1 MTPRYLITLLAVIG
15 GLLVSCTPSSQSA
28 SPPSQTNLP
37 PSAGASARIRY
48 DNQCFI
54 IDGKDTFLYSGSFH
68 YFRCPKPLW
77 ADRFQKMK
85 DAGLN
90 CVETYVAWN
99 WHEQQ
104 PPAGLDDFSKMDMT
118 DLTDWLD
125 MAINRFGFYVIL
137 RPGPYIC
144 AEWDGGGYPQWLV
157 TKRPAGISG
166 HWLRGDD
173 PVYLD
178 WCKHW
183 YTAAAKATVPFQITH
198 MPAGKPGVI
207 LWQIENEYDYGEFP
221 PAVKLRQLQALAHD
235 SRDLGI
241 DVPLITCVTENARFR
256 QDPYLQQNVI
266 ECRNTYPRFDAA
278 NELHALNSLG
288 AYQPGKPKM
297 ITELQG
303 GWFSDVG
310 GHLSQDLGLT
320 PQQITHVTL
329 VAWALGY
336 TGTNYYMMF
345 GGTNVGDWG
354 SAERTTTYD
363 YAAPIREWGGVGG
376 RYFAVQAMANF
387 LKEHAAQL
395 VRSESVEVSIDPTLA
410 DITVYLRR
418 GKNGERFLFFLN
430 NSQRD
435 RLKGTLRVTSNDAGI
450 DGEVAY
456 ALDPFDGKILCLP
469 AGESDPSKGQWY
481 PRPVAPPQR
490 PTNLPAAIALT
501 SARRQ
506 IDPGPAA
513 DSWRDLARDGSVED
527 VGIFDRRYVYYRT
540 NLPPITGA
548 GMVLSARLPA
558 QDSFL
563 AQLNDR
569 PLEMNRYGAAMGVAP
584 LPDVSEN
591 ANSLLVLYE
600 NGGRANGG
608 PDIDN
613 RCGLIDAAVRSAAL
627 LPIIVKEC
635 SLKIEN
641 GDPTNDV
648 TADLDSSWR
657 KTSVNGRANQIRPR
671 QAGVFRL
678 QIVLTA
684 EQVNAGGKILTFGS
698 ITGDH
703 SVLVNGRKLT
713 AIDSARYDVSDLVHE
728 GPNSVAVI
736 VTAGTRNAGIGGA
749 VELDPATP
757 VPSSLAWQVSGETAG
772 SAGKWWDDALDDS
785 NWETVNLPD
794 HGSPASG
801 ATKLCW
807 YRLRFE
813 LPRIDAH
820 VWAPWKLHLQA
831 TGNGFIY
838 LNGHALGRYWEV
850 GPQWDFYLPE
860 CWLNFGPGST
870 NVVTLCMKPTKNAPS
885 IQNASVSP
893 YGDFAESR

>member
-1 MTPRYLITLLAVIG
+1 MIPRHLITPLAVIG

-28 SPPSQTNLP
+28 SPSSQTNPP
-37 PSAGASARIRY
+37 PSAATPRISY
-48 DNQCFI
+48 DNQCLL

-99 WHEQQ
+99 WHEPQ
-104 PPAGLDDFSKMDMT
+104 PPAGLDDFSRVDMT

-144 AEWDGGGYPQWLV
+144 AEWDGGGYPQWLL
-157 TKRPAGISG
+157 TKRPAGING

-173 PVYLD
+173 AVYLD

-198 MPAGKPGVI
+198 RPAGKPGVI
-207 LWQIENEYDYGEFP
+207 LWQIENEYNYVDFP

-241 DVPLITCVTENARFR
+241 DVPLITCQTENPLFR
-256 QDPYLQQNVI
+256 QDPYLLQNVI

-278 NELHALNSLG
+278 DELRGLNSLG
-288 AYQPGKPKM
+288 AYQPQKPKM

-310 GHLSQDLGLT
+310 GHLSQDIGLT

-354 SAERTTTYD
+354 SADRTTTYD
-363 YAAPIREWGGVGG
+363 YDAPIREWGGVGG

-387 LKEHAAQL
+387 VKEHAAQL
-395 VRSESVEVSIDPTLA
+395 VRSESVQVSTDPSPE

-418 GKNGERFLFFLN
+418 GKNGERFLFILN
-430 NSQRD
+430 NSQSD

-450 DGEVAY
+450 DGDVAY
-456 ALDPFDGKILCLP
+456 ALDPFDGKILYIP
-469 AGESDPSKGQWY
+469 AGQSDPSKGQWY
-481 PRPVAPPQR
+481 PQPVAPPQR
-490 PTNLPAAIALT
+490 PTNLPAPITLT
-501 SARRQ
+501 TARRQ
-506 IDPGPAA
+506 IDPGPAQ
-513 DSWRDLARDGSVED
+513 DSWRDLPRGGSVED

-540 NLPPITGA
+540 NLPPTTRP
-548 GMVLSARLPA
+548 GMVLSARLPH
-558 QDSFL
+558 QDSL
-563 AQLNDR
+563 LVQLNDR
-569 PLEMNRYGAAMGVAP
+569 LLEVNRCGDDMVAAP
-584 LPDVSEN
+584 LPDLQDN
-591 ANSLLVLYE
+591 ANPLLVLYE
-600 NGGRANGG
+600 NGGRAN
-608 PDIDN
+608 IDAGLDH
-613 RCGLIDAAVRSAAL
+613 RCGLIEAAVGSAAL
-627 LPIIVKEC
+627 LPIAVTDC
-635 SLKIEN
+635 RLKIER
-641 GDPTNDV
+641 GDPTNDL
-648 TADLDSSWR
+648 TADPDSSWQTIR
-657 KTSVNGRANQIRPR
+657 LNDRANQIRRR
-671 QAGVFRL
+671 QTGVFRL
-678 QIVLTA
+678 PIVLTA
-684 EQVNAGGKILTFGS
+684 EQANAGGRILSFGS

-703 SVLVNGRKLT
+703 SVFFNGRKLI
-713 AIDSARYDVSDLVHE
+713 AIDSARYDVSDLLHE
-728 GPNSVAVI
+728 GRNSVAVI
-736 VTAGTRNAGIGGA
+736 VTAGARSAGIGGA

-757 VPSSLAWQVSGETAG
+757 APSSLPWQISGETAG

-785 NWETVNLPD
+785 NWETVELPD
-794 HGSPASG
+794 RASPASG
-801 ATKLCW
+801 PTNLSW
-807 YRLRFE
+807 YRLRFD
-813 LPRIDAH
+813 LPQIDPH

-870 NVVTLCMKPTKNAPS
+870 NVVTLCMRPTKTAPS

-893 YGDFAESR
+893 YDDFAESR

>member
-1 MTPRYLITLLAVIG
+1 MTPRYLITSLAMIG
-15 GLLVSCTPSSQSA
+15 GLLASCTPSSRSD
-28 SPPSQTNLP
+28 SPPSQTNPP
-37 PSAGASARIRY
+37 PSTATPRITY

-90 CVETYVAWN
+90 CVETYAAWN

-104 PPAGLDDFSKMDMT
+104 PPAGLDDFSRMDMT

-183 YTAAAKATVPFQITH
+183 YIAAAKATVPFQITH
-198 MPAGKPGVI
+198 QPAGKPGVI
-207 LWQIENEYDYGEFP
+207 LWQIENEYDYGDFP

-235 SRDLGI
+235 SRELGI
-241 DVPLITCVTENARFR
+241 DVPLITCMTENARFK
-256 QDPYLQQNVI
+256 QDPYLLQNVI

-278 NELHALNSLG
+278 NELRGLNSLG
-288 AYQPGKPKM
+288 AYQPEKPKM

-310 GHLSQDLGLT
+310 GHLSQDIGLT

-329 VAWALGY
+329 LAWALGY

-363 YAAPIREWGGVGG
+363 YDAPIRECGGVSG

-395 VRSESVEVSIDPTLA
+395 LRSQSVEVSTDPSPEDLS
-410 DITVYLRR
+410 VYLRR
-418 GKNGERFLFFLN
+418 GKNGERFLFILN
-430 NSQRD
+430 DSQHD

-450 DGEVAY
+450 DGNVAY
-456 ALDPFDGKILCLP
+456 VLDPFDAKILYIP

-481 PRPVAPPQR
+481 PRPVSPPRR
-490 PTNLPAAIALT
+490 PTNLPAPITLT

-506 IDPGPAA
+506 IDPGPAQ
-513 DSWRDLARDGSVED
+513 DSWRDLPPGGSVED

-540 NLPPITGA
+540 NLPPTTRP
-548 GMVLSARLPA
+548 GMVLSARLPR

-563 AQLNDR
+563 AQLNDS
-569 PLEMNRYGAAMGVAP
+569 PLEVNRCGAAMVAAP
-584 LPDVSEN
+584 LPDLREN
-591 ANSLLVLYE
+591 ANPLLVLYE

-608 PDIDN
+608 PGLDD
-613 RCGLIDAAVRSAAL
+613 RCGLIDAAVGSAAL

-635 SLKIEN
+635 YLKIET
-641 GDPTNDV
+641 GDPTNDL
-648 TADLDSSWR
+648 TADVDSSWR
-657 KTSVNGRANQIRPR
+657 KIGINGRANQIRPR
-671 QAGVFRL
+671 QTGVFRF
-678 QIVLTA
+678 QIDLTA
-684 EQVNAGGKILTFGS
+684 EQVNAGGKILNFGS

-703 SVLVNGRKLT
+703 SVFFNGRKLT
-713 AIDSARYDVSDLVHE
+713 AIDSARYDVSDLLHE
-728 GPNSVAVI
+728 GSNSVAVI
-736 VTAGTRNAGIGGA
+736 VTAGARSAGIGGP
-749 VELDPATP
+749 VELDPSTP
-757 VPSSLAWQVSGETAG
+757 APSSLLWQISGQTAG

-785 NWETVNLPD
+785 NWETVDLPD
-794 HGSPASG
+794 RASPSSG
-801 ATKLCW
+801 PTNLCW

-813 LPRIDAH
+813 LPRIDPH

-831 TGNGFIY
+831 AGNGFIY

-850 GPQWDFYLPE
+850 GPQWDFFLPE
-860 CWLNFGPGST
+860 SWLNFGPGST
-870 NVVTLCMKPTKNAPS
+870 NVVTLCMRPTKAAPS

-893 YGDFAESR
+893 YDDFSESR